1 METAKKPPVQITLK
15 YLNGT
20 SVTFGADKCL
30 TLLSHRFILIAMLSF
45 IMIFT
50 LLAPWDNANTL
61 PFMQRFI
68 LLTLAVV
75 FGWLEFMLSLKLY
88 AYLMRRKRAV
98 VVWSI
103 GLVIVLVTVT
113 TPFWYWFTYLL
124 GGEPLKL
131 KSLFFQVVFNTFI
144 NEMLLTVLGNFV
156 IPSALKDMRKHEQK
170 ASPAPHATQD
180 DQRSEVAPPRF
191 VTLGTETLD
200 ALSIVKIEA
209 QQNYILITTT
219 DTGNRLAR
227 TSLSSAIDKLPKD
240 LGARI
245 HRSYWV
251 AYSQIETVEKVANG
265 YQVHLCDGSILPAPR
280 SRFLAEVDMSKG
292 AKTLPDPTN
301 FERSMAG

>member
-1 METAKKPPVQITLK
+1 MDTAQKPPVQITLK

-131 KSLFFQVVFNTFI
+131 KSLFFQVVFNSFI

-156 IPSALKDMRKHEQK
+156 IPSALKDMRKHAPK
-170 ASPAPHATQD
+170 ASPAAHATQD
-180 DQRSEVAPPRF
+180 DQRPEGAHSRF
-191 VTLGTETLD
+191 VTLGAETLD
-200 ALSIVKIEA
+200 AASIVKIEA
-209 QQNYILITTT
+209 QQNYVLICTT
-219 DTGNRLAR
+219 DSGNRIAR
-227 TSLSSAIDKLPKD
+227 ISLSGAADKMPKD

-245 HRSYWV
+245 HRSYWI
-251 AYSQIETVEKVANG
+251 AYSQITKVDKAANG
-265 YQVHLCDGSILPAPR
+265 YRISLSDGSTLPAPR
-280 SRFLAEVDMSKG
+280 SRFLAEVDMSKLT
-292 AKTLPDPTN
+292 KTLPD
-301 FERSMAG
+301 FDIE